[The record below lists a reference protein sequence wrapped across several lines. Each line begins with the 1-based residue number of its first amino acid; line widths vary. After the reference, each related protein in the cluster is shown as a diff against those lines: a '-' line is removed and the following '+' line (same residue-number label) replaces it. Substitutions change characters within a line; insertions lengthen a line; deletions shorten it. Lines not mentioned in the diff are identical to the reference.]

1 MNEKPK
7 IEKTGTIT
15 TKKISQMKN
24 SDKLAVNAAIDL
36 FAFNP
41 GIKQKEVAKKLNLN
55 SNTIQKW
62 MTNPDIVDKI
72 YKRYMQIAGNELP
85 AVIQATIEEAK
96 LGNVH
101 ASRLILEHFGKLENK
116 LKIQVESNFEKF
128 MKVGEDAQD
137 IDFEDVTDNQMEVL
151 EELTD
156 EEIILPER
164 DPSNDKPRV
173 KAKMERKSLKE
184 RIIERKTRKNDVEG
198 AASRYL
204 IRKRAKAVNL
214 ELLPPGR
221 KTKSERDK
229 WMKKLEELEKQK
241 YGKK

>member
-1 MNEKPK
+1 M
-7 IEKTGTIT
+7 
-15 TKKISQMKN
+15 
-24 SDKLAVNAAIDL
+24 DKLKKNNTHGNVDKVAMNAAIDL
-36 FAFNP
+36 VAFNP
-41 GIKQKEVAKKLNLN
+41 GIKKTEIANKLNLHV
-55 SNTIQKW
+55 NTVMNW
-62 MTNPDIVDKI
+62 MKNPDIVDKI

-128 MKVGEDAQD
+128 MKVGDDAES
-137 IDFEDVTDNQMEVL
+137 IEFEDVTDGQMEVL

-156 EEIILPER
+156 EEIILPKR
-164 DPSNDKPRV
+164 DPSNDKPNVR
-173 KAKMERKSLKE
+173 AKNERNMLKE
-184 RIIERKTRKNDVEG
+184 RIIERKTRKNDVDG